1 MLKERSQS
9 FKVLFVGI
17 DLLSSIISFGIA
29 FAIRYFVQDESF
41 FYIGIIDISNYAL
54 LGVTLAITQVAAFIS
69 IDLYHPRRGLSILDE
84 FLAIVSGVLLNLLI
98 ILSLLFFFRKES
110 FSRLVIIY
118 YTVINIVVT
127 SFIHSVMRGI
137 LKNLRKRGYNL
148 RKVIIIG
155 TGKSA
160 IRFAEIIK
168 KHNIYGYKVEGLL
181 RSKSSLP
188 KGVDLKVLGSVK
200 DIEKII
206 KEHKPD
212 LFVYALNL
220 KEGEYLKSIIEIC
233 DFENVDLKIIPDFT
247 EFITAKGRVED
258 IEGLPI
264 ISIRNIPIRLGYN
277 RFIKRTFDFIF
288 SSMFILFFS
297 PFYVL
302 IALLVKLSSKGEIFI
317 RQERVGLDN
326 KKFFML
332 KFRSMYVQ
340 DKQKSDTVW
349 TTKNDPRVTPI
360 GQILRKLSLDETP
373 QFFNVFMGSMS
384 VVGPRPER
392 PFYVEEFKKKHTQYM
407 RRHAVK
413 AGITGWAQINGLR
426 GDTSIEE
433 RIEADIFY
441 IENWSLLF
449 DLKIVLLTPLKGMLS
464 KNAY

>member
-17 DLLSSIISFGIA
+17 DLLNSVLSFGIA
-29 FAIRYFVQDESF
+29 FSVRYFVQDESL
-41 FYIGIIDISNYAL
+41 FYIGIIDISSYAL
-54 LGVTLAITQVAAFIS
+54 LGAILAVTQVAAFIS
-69 IDLYHPRRGLSILDE
+69 IDLYHPRRGLSVLDE
-84 FLAIVSGVLLNLLI
+84 FLAIAGGVLLNLLV

-118 YTVINIVVT
+118 YAVINILVT
-127 SFIHSVMRGI
+127 SLVHSIFRSI
-137 LKNLRKRGYNL
+137 LKALRKKGYNL

-181 RSKSSLP
+181 KSKSLPP
-188 KGVDLKVLGSVK
+188 KGTTLKVLGTVR

-206 KEHKPD
+206 KEYKPD
-212 LFVYALNL
+212 LFVYALTL
-220 KEGEYLKSIIEIC
+220 KEGEYLKDIIEIC
-233 DFENVDLKIIPDFT
+233 DLENVDLKIVPDFT

-277 RFIKRTFDFIF
+277 RFIKRTFDFVF
-288 SSMFILFFS
+288 SSLFIICFS
-297 PFYVL
+297 PFYLL
-302 IALLVKLSSKGEIFI
+302 IALLVKLSSNGPVFI
-317 RQERVGLDN
+317 KQERVGLDN
-326 KKFFML
+326 KKFDML

-349 TTKNDPRVTPI
+349 TTKNDPRVTPV

-373 QFFNVFMGSMS
+373 QFLNVFIGNMS

-392 PFYVEEFKKKHTQYM
+392 PFYVEEFKKKHTHYM

-449 DLKIVLLTPLKGMLS
+449 DLKIVLLTPFKGMLS

>member
-17 DLLSSIISFGIA
+17 DLLNSVLSFGIA
-29 FAIRYFVQDESF
+29 FSVRYFVQDESL
-41 FYIGIIDISNYAL
+41 FYIGIIDISSYAL
-54 LGVTLAITQVAAFIS
+54 LGAILAVTQVAAFIS
-69 IDLYHPRRGLSILDE
+69 IDLYHPRRGLSVLDE
-84 FLAIVSGVLLNLLI
+84 FLAIAGGVLLNLLV

-118 YTVINIVVT
+118 YAVINILVT
-127 SFIHSVMRGI
+127 SLVHSIFRSI
-137 LKNLRKRGYNL
+137 LKALRKKGYNL

-181 RSKSSLP
+181 KSKSLPP
-188 KGVDLKVLGSVK
+188 KGTSLKVLGTVR

-206 KEHKPD
+206 KEYKPD
-212 LFVYALNL
+212 LFVYALTL
-220 KEGEYLKSIIEIC
+220 KEGEYLKDIIEIC
-233 DFENVDLKIIPDFT
+233 DLENVDLKIVPDFT

-277 RFIKRTFDFIF
+277 RFIKRTFDFVF
-288 SSMFILFFS
+288 SSLFIICFS
-297 PFYVL
+297 PFYLL
-302 IALLVKLSSKGEIFI
+302 IALLVKLSSNGPVFI
-317 RQERVGLDN
+317 KQERVGLDN
-326 KKFFML
+326 KKFDML

-349 TTKNDPRVTPI
+349 TTKNDPRVTPV

-373 QFFNVFMGSMS
+373 QFLNVFIGNMS

-392 PFYVEEFKKKHTQYM
+392 PFYVEEFKKKHTHYM

-449 DLKIVLLTPLKGMLS
+449 DLKIVLLTPFKGMLS

>member
-17 DLLSSIISFGIA
+17 DLLNSVLSFGIA
-29 FAIRYFVQDESF
+29 FSVRYFVQDESL
-41 FYIGIIDISNYAL
+41 FYIGIIDISSYAL
-54 LGVTLAITQVAAFIS
+54 LGAILAVTQVAAFIS
-69 IDLYHPRRGLSILDE
+69 IDLYHPRRGLSVLDE
-84 FLAIVSGVLLNLLI
+84 FLAIAGGVLLNLLV

-118 YTVINIVVT
+118 YAVINILVT
-127 SFIHSVMRGI
+127 SLVHSIFRSI
-137 LKNLRKRGYNL
+137 LKALRKKGYNL

-181 RSKSSLP
+181 KSKSLPP
-188 KGVDLKVLGSVK
+188 KGTSLKVLGTVR

-206 KEHKPD
+206 KEYKPD
-212 LFVYALNL
+212 LFVYALTL
-220 KEGEYLKSIIEIC
+220 KEGEYLKDIIEIC
-233 DFENVDLKIIPDFT
+233 DLENVDLKIVPDFT

-277 RFIKRTFDFIF
+277 RFIKRTFDFVF
-288 SSMFILFFS
+288 SSLFIIFFS
-297 PFYVL
+297 PFYLL
-302 IALLVKLSSKGEIFI
+302 IALLVKLSSNGPVFI
-317 RQERVGLDN
+317 KQERVGLDN
-326 KKFFML
+326 KKFDML

-349 TTKNDPRVTPI
+349 TTKNDPRVTPV

-373 QFFNVFMGSMS
+373 QFLNVFIGNMS

-392 PFYVEEFKKKHTQYM
+392 PFYVEEFKKKHTHYM

-449 DLKIVLLTPLKGMLS
+449 DLKIVLLTPFKGMLS